1 MRWLR
6 RDVVAHER
14 WGGSGEMWWLMRDVV
29 AQERCSGSFLD
40 VVGSLTA

>member
-1 MRWLR
+1 M
-6 RDVVAHER
+6 VAHEQ
-14 WGGSGEMWWLMRDVV
+14 WGGSGEMWWLMSDGV